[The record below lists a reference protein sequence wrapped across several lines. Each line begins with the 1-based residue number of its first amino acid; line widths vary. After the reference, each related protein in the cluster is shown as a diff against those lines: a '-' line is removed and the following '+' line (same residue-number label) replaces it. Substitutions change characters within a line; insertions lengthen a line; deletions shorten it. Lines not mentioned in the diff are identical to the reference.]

1 MSQPEYS
8 CFGPELIARSIHF
21 LSRGLQQVNL
31 CADALVFKVLSQI
44 LTDGEFMGLL
54 ATVIQREREIA

>member
-1 MSQPEYS
+1 MFWPRVD
-8 CFGPELIARSIHF
+8 CKINPF